1 MPTID
6 VPVHLIIDALD
17 VGEFLSG
24 VLQTDGTL
32 RVVVCPVCFSLIPFK
47 KLPEHMEA
55 NGCLLSQNSG
65 RWS

>member
-6 VPVHLIIDALD
+6 VPVHLIIDTLD

-24 VLQTDGTL
+24 ILQTDGTL
-32 RVVVCPVCFSLIPFK
+32 RIVVCPVCFACIPFK

-55 NGCLLSQNSG
+55 NGC
-65 RWS
+65 

>member
-1 MPTID
+1 MATID

-24 VLQTDGTL
+24 ILQTDGTL
-32 RVVVCPVCFSLIPFK
+32 RVVVCPVCFACIPFK
-47 KLPEHMEA
+47 KLSEHMEA
-55 NGCLLSQNSG
+55 NGCLLSQISG

>member
-17 VGEFLSG
+17 VGEFLAG

-32 RVVVCPVCFSLIPFK
+32 RVSVCPSCFACVPFK
-47 KLPEHMEA
+47 KLPDH
-55 NGCLLSQNSG
+55 LSAINHEGEVFHVQ
-65 RWS
+65 